1 MKRIAFAA
9 VIVLFAAHG
18 VFGGEPLAATKTTG
32 AAAAKFQLAA
42 KPKTLPKA
50 LPAPRVQAR
59 PPYGAYAVADAADG
73 QILEGL
79 NVNLRWPQASLTKL
93 MLAVVVM
100 GKIERGVLHL
110 DDRVTVSRKA
120 EGMGGSQVF
129 LKAGETFTLDELM
142 RAALVESANDAAY
155 AVAEHAAGSSDEFV
169 KLMNAKAQAL
179 GMLESEFHCVH
190 GLPPAK
196 GGADNISTCS
206 DMIRL
211 AREALQYPQ
220 ILEWTS
226 NEQTTFRSGTLAI
239 SNKNKLVGRVPGVD
253 GLKTGYTR
261 RAGFNIV
268 ATAKTGDRRLIVV
281 VLGSPES
288 RIRNGFAT
296 DKFREYLQVQPAEPI
311 EPVETTA
318 SGG

>member
-1 MKRIAFAA
+1 MKRLMMA
-9 VIVLFAAHG
+9 VLLTLFACHTA
-18 VFGGEPLAATKTTG
+18 FGGPTTPGKKLAKTPPSTP
-32 AAAAKFQLAA
+32 AHARPV
-42 KPKTLPKA
+42 KPPEPKA
-50 LPAPRVQAR
+50 PFE
-59 PPYGAYAVADAADG
+59 AYAVADAADG
-73 QILEGL
+73 KILEGL

-100 GKIERGVLHL
+100 DQIERGALHL
-110 DDRVTVSRKA
+110 SDRVTVSRKA

-129 LKAGETFTLDELM
+129 LKAGETFSLDELM
-142 RAALVESANDAAY
+142 RAALVESANDAAF
-155 AVAEHAAGSSDEFV
+155 AVAEHTAGSSDEFV
-169 KLMNAKAQAL
+169 KLMNAKARAL
-179 GMLESEFHCVH
+179 GMPDTEFHCVH

-196 GGADNISTCS
+196 GGVDNITTCN

-211 AREALQYPQ
+211 AREALQHPQ
-220 ILEWTS
+220 ILEWAS
-226 NEQTTFRSGTLAI
+226 IEQTTFRSGTLPI

-268 ATAKTGDRRLIVV
+268 ATAKTGERRLIVV

-288 RIRNGFAT
+288 RVRNGFAA
-296 DKFREYLQVQPAEPI
+296 DKFREHLLVQPTEPE

>member
-1 MKRIAFAA
+1 MKRLMMA
-9 VIVLFAAHG
+9 VLLTLFACHTA
-18 VFGGEPLAATKTTG
+18 FGGPTTPGKKLAKTPPSTP
-32 AAAAKFQLAA
+32 AHARPV
-42 KPKTLPKA
+42 KPPEPKA
-50 LPAPRVQAR
+50 PFE
-59 PPYGAYAVADAADG
+59 AYAVADAADG
-73 QILEGL
+73 KILEGL

-100 GKIERGVLHL
+100 DQIERGALHL
-110 DDRVTVSRKA
+110 SDRVTVSRKA

-129 LKAGETFTLDELM
+129 LKAGETFSLDELM
-142 RAALVESANDAAY
+142 RAALVESANDAAF
-155 AVAEHAAGSSDEFV
+155 AVAEHTAGSSDEFV
-169 KLMNAKAQAL
+169 KLMNAKARAL
-179 GMLESEFHCVH
+179 GMPDTEFHCVH

-196 GGADNISTCS
+196 GGVDNITTCN

-211 AREALQYPQ
+211 AREALQHPQ

-226 NEQTTFRSGTLAI
+226 IEQTTFRSGTLPI

-288 RIRNGFAT
+288 RIRNGFAA
-296 DKFREYLQVQPAEPI
+296 DKFREHLLVQPAEP
-311 EPVETTA
+311 EDPVETTA

>member
-1 MKRIAFAA
+1 MKQIGIVVLLALFSISSAFAGQA
-9 VIVLFAAHG
+9 
-18 VFGGEPLAATKTTG
+18 PATKKI
-32 AAAAKFQLAA
+32 AKATAA
-42 KPKTLPKA
+42 KPKAAAPPPAASTQPKLPFE
-50 LPAPRVQAR
+50 
-59 PPYGAYAVADAADG
+59 AYAVADAADG
-73 QILEGL
+73 KILEGL

-100 GKIERGVLHL
+100 DQIERGALHL
-110 DDRVTVSRKA
+110 SDRVTVSRKA

-129 LKAGETFTLDELM
+129 LKAGETFSLDELM
-142 RAALVESANDAAY
+142 RAALVESANDAAF
-155 AVAEHAAGSSDEFV
+155 AVAEHTAGSSDEFV
-169 KLMNAKAQAL
+169 KRMNAKARAL
-179 GMLESEFHCVH
+179 GMPDTEFHCVH

-196 GGADNISTCS
+196 GGVDNITTCN

-211 AREALQYPQ
+211 AREALQHPQ

-226 NEQTTFRSGTLAI
+226 IEHATFRGGTLSI

-288 RIRNGFAT
+288 RVRNGFAA
-296 DKFREYLQVQPAEPI
+296 DKFREHLLVQPTEPE

>member
-1 MKRIAFAA
+1 MQQLVIAIL
-9 VIVLFAAHG
+9 VTLFSITGASAG
-18 VFGGEPLAATKTTG
+18 PSPATKKIAKATVPKPR
-32 AAAAKFQLAA
+32 AAAPSPAA
-42 KPKTLPKA
+42 SSQPKPPFE
-50 LPAPRVQAR
+50 
-59 PPYGAYAVADAADG
+59 AYAVADAADG
-73 QILEGL
+73 RILEGL
-79 NVNLRWPQASLTKL
+79 NVNLRWPQASLSKL

-100 GKIERGVLHL
+100 DKIERGELHL
-110 DDRVTVSRKA
+110 SDRVTVSRKA
-120 EGMGGSQVF
+120 ESMGGSQVF

-155 AVAEHAAGSSDEFV
+155 AVAERAAGSSDEFV
-169 KLMNAKAQAL
+169 KLMNAKARKL
-179 GMLESEFHCVH
+179 GMLDTEFHCVH

-196 GGADNISTCS
+196 GGADNLSTCS
-206 DMIRL
+206 DMVRL
-211 AREALQYPQ
+211 ACEALRHPR

-226 NEQTTFRSGTLAI
+226 IEQTTFRNGTLAI

-261 RAGFNIV
+261 KAGFNIV

-288 RIRNGFAT
+288 RMRNGFAAE
-296 DKFREYLQVQPAEPI
+296 KFREHLLVQPEEPI

>member
-1 MKRIAFAA
+1 
-9 VIVLFAAHG
+9 
-18 VFGGEPLAATKTTG
+18 
-32 AAAAKFQLAA
+32 
-42 KPKTLPKA
+42 
-50 LPAPRVQAR
+50 
-59 PPYGAYAVADAADG
+59 
-73 QILEGL
+73 
-79 NVNLRWPQASLTKL
+79 

-100 GKIERGVLHL
+100 DQIERGALHL
-110 DDRVTVSRKA
+110 SDRVTVSRKA

-129 LKAGETFTLDELM
+129 LKAGETFSLDELM
-142 RAALVESANDAAY
+142 RAALVESANDAAF
-155 AVAEHAAGSSDEFV
+155 AVAEHTAGSSDEFV
-169 KLMNAKAQAL
+169 KRMNAKARAL
-179 GMLESEFHCVH
+179 GMPDTEFHCVH

-196 GGADNISTCS
+196 GGVDNITTCN

-211 AREALQYPQ
+211 AREALQHPQ

-226 NEQTTFRSGTLAI
+226 IEHATFRGGTLSI

-288 RIRNGFAT
+288 RVRNGFAA
-296 DKFREYLQVQPAEPI
+296 DKFREHLLVQPTEPE

>member
-1 MKRIAFAA
+1 MKRMMLA
-9 VIVLFAAHG
+9 VLFTLIACHTA
-18 VFGGEPLAATKTTG
+18 FGGQTAAGKKLA
-32 AAAAKFQLAA
+32 
-42 KPKTLPKA
+42 KA
-50 LPAPRVQAR
+50 PPHRPAPARSVQVAELKA
-59 PPYGAYAVADAADG
+59 PFEAYAVADAADG
-73 QILEGL
+73 KILEGL
-79 NVNLRWPQASLTKL
+79 NVTVRWPQASLTKL

-100 GKIERGVLHL
+100 DKIERGELQL
-110 DDRVTVSRKA
+110 DERVTVSRKA
-120 EGMGGSQVF
+120 EGIGGSQVF

-155 AVAEHAAGSSDEFV
+155 AVAEHAAGSADEFAQ
-169 KLMNAKAQAL
+169 LMNRKAQAL
-179 GMLESEFHCVH
+179 GMPDTEFHCVH

-196 GGADNISTCS
+196 GRADNITTCS

-211 AREALQYPQ
+211 AREALQHPQ

-226 NEQTTFRSGTLAI
+226 IERTTFRNGTLAI

-261 RAGFNIV
+261 KAGFNIV

-288 RIRNGFAT
+288 RIRNGFAA
-296 DKFREYLQVQPAEPI
+296 DKFREHLQVQPAEPA
-311 EPVETTA
+311 EPVEA
-318 SGG
+318 AAFGG

>member
-1 MKRIAFAA
+1 MKQLGIVVLVALFSITSASAGQTPAPKKIAK
-9 VIVLFAAHG
+9 V
-18 VFGGEPLAATKTTG
+18 T
-32 AAAAKFQLAA
+32 AA
-42 KPKTLPKA
+42 KPKVAAPSPAVSTQPKH
-50 LPAPRVQAR
+50 PFE
-59 PPYGAYAVADAADG
+59 AYAVADAADG
-73 QILEGL
+73 KILEGL

-100 GKIERGVLHL
+100 DKIERGVLHL
-110 DDRVTVSRKA
+110 GDRVTISRKA

-129 LKAGETFTLDELM
+129 LKAGEAFTLDELM
-142 RAALVESANDAAY
+142 RAALVESANDAAF
-155 AVAEHAAGSSDEFV
+155 AVAEHVAGSSDEFV
-169 KLMNAKAQAL
+169 KLMNAKARAL
-179 GMLESEFHCVH
+179 GMPDTEFHCVH

-196 GGADNISTCS
+196 GGADNITTCS

-211 AREALQYPQ
+211 ALEALQHPQ

-226 NEQTTFRSGTLAI
+226 IEQTTFRSGTLPI

-268 ATAKTGDRRLIVV
+268 ATGKTGDRRLIVV

-288 RIRNGFAT
+288 RIRDGFAT
-296 DKFREYLQVQPAEPI
+296 DKFREHLRVQPADPV
-311 EPVETTA
+311 EPVETAA

>member
-9 VIVLFAAHG
+9 VILLFAAHG
-18 VFGGEPLAATKTTG
+18 VFGGELPAATKTTG
-32 AAAAKFQLAA
+32 TAAAKFKLAA
-42 KPKTLPKA
+42 KPKTPPKVQ
-50 LPAPRVQAR
+50 PAPALQPR
-59 PPYGAYAVADAADG
+59 PHYEAYAVADAADG
-73 QILEGL
+73 QVLEGL

-93 MLAVVVM
+93 MLAVVVID
-100 GKIERGVLHL
+100 KIERGELRL
-110 DDRVTVSRKA
+110 TDRVTATKSA
-120 EGMGGSQVF
+120 EKMGGTQVF
-129 LKAGETFTLDELM
+129 LKAGETFTLEELM
-142 RAALVESANDAAY
+142 KAALVESANDAAY
-155 AVAEHAAGSSDEFV
+155 AVAEYAAGSSDKFV
-169 KLMNAKAQAL
+169 KLMNAKARAL
-179 GMLESEFHCVH
+179 GMLDTEFHCVH
-190 GLPPAK
+190 GLPPVK
-196 GGADNISTCS
+196 GAADNISTCS

-211 AREALQYPQ
+211 AREALRYPQ

-226 NEQTTFRSGTLAI
+226 IEQMTFRSGTLHI

-296 DKFREYLQVQPAEPI
+296 DKFREYLLVQPAEAI
-311 EPVETTA
+311 EPAETTA

>member
-1 MKRIAFAA
+1 MKRIAFVA
-9 VIVLFAAHG
+9 VIVLFAVHG
-18 VFGGEPLAATKTTG
+18 IFGGEPLAATKTTG
-32 AAAAKFQLAA
+32 AAAAKSQLAA

-50 LPAPRVQAR
+50 QPAPTVQAR
-59 PPYGAYAVADAADG
+59 PPYEAYAVADAADG

-79 NVNLRWPQASLTKL
+79 NVNERWPQASLTKL

-100 GKIERGVLHL
+100 GKIERGLL
-110 DDRVTVSRKA
+110 QLGDRVTVSRKA

-129 LKAGETFTLDELM
+129 LKTGETFTIDELM

-155 AVAEHAAGSSDEFV
+155 AVAEHAAGSSDDFV
-169 KLMNAKAQAL
+169 KLMNAKARAL
-179 GMLESEFHCVH
+179 GMLDTEFHCVH

-211 AREALQYPQ
+211 AREALQHPQ

-226 NEQTTFRSGTLAI
+226 IEQTTFRSGTLAI

-288 RIRNGFAT
+288 RIRNEFAT
-296 DKFREYLQVQPAEPI
+296 DKFREHLRVQPAAPI
-311 EPVETTA
+311 ETVEATA

>member
-1 MKRIAFAA
+1 MKRLMMA
-9 VIVLFAAHG
+9 VLLTLFACHTA
-18 VFGGEPLAATKTTG
+18 FGGPTTPGKKLAKTPPSTP
-32 AAAAKFQLAA
+32 AHARPV
-42 KPKTLPKA
+42 KPPEPKA
-50 LPAPRVQAR
+50 PFE
-59 PPYGAYAVADAADG
+59 AYAVADAADG
-73 QILEGL
+73 KILEGL

-100 GKIERGVLHL
+100 DQIERGALHL
-110 DDRVTVSRKA
+110 SDRVTVSRKA

-129 LKAGETFTLDELM
+129 LKAGETFSLDELM
-142 RAALVESANDAAY
+142 RAALVESANDAAF
-155 AVAEHAAGSSDEFV
+155 AVAEHTAGSSDEFV
-169 KLMNAKAQAL
+169 KLMNAKARAL
-179 GMLESEFHCVH
+179 GMPDTEFHCVH

-196 GGADNISTCS
+196 GGVDNITTCN

-211 AREALQYPQ
+211 AREALQHPQ

-226 NEQTTFRSGTLAI
+226 IEQTTFRSGTLPI

-288 RIRNGFAT
+288 RVRNGFAA
-296 DKFREYLQVQPAEPI
+296 DKFREHLLVQPTEPE

>member
-1 MKRIAFAA
+1 MKRLALA
-9 VIVLFAAHG
+9 VLLALFACHSA
-18 VFGGEPLAATKTTG
+18 FGGQTSAGKKLAKAPPSR
-32 AAAAKFQLAA
+32 AAPAAS
-42 KPKTLPKA
+42 
-50 LPAPRVQAR
+50 VQAAEPR
-59 PPYGAYAVADAADG
+59 APFEAYAVADAGDG
-73 QILEGL
+73 KILEGL
-79 NVNLRWPQASLTKL
+79 NVNVRWPQASLTKL

-100 GKIERGVLHL
+100 DKIERGVLHL
-110 DDRVTVSRKA
+110 GDRVTVSRKA

-129 LKAGETFTLDELM
+129 LKAGEAFTLDELM
-142 RAALVESANDAAY
+142 RAALVESANDAAF
-155 AVAEHAAGSSDEFV
+155 AVAEHTAGSSDEFV
-169 KLMNAKAQAL
+169 KLMNAKARAL
-179 GMLESEFHCVH
+179 GMADTEFHCVH

-196 GGADNISTCS
+196 GGADNITTCS

-211 AREALQYPQ
+211 AREALQHPH

-226 NEQTTFRSGTLAI
+226 IEQTTFRSGTLPI

-296 DKFREYLQVQPAEPI
+296 DKFREHLLVQPAEP
-311 EPVETTA
+311 EDPVETTA